1 MKRTLIIPIILLF
14 LSGISCQKAESVSP
28 DFKCDKSAKITKQS
42 FGDLGM
48 VIEYSNGKISKV
60 YRTDGKGLIEN
71 YKYPTDT
78 TLLITRNFAD
88 GSIGNTFSVI
98 LNKQGFI
105 KKLATDGYT
114 NLYTYDVNGFKN
126 AVTNTYTDAA
136 LSSNS
141 TFVYSNGNLTQ
152 EKNFKKNV
160 LQYTVDYTYYED
172 KANKVDLVNNQN
184 RPDLY
189 GAFSKNL
196 VKTIKYTYADKSVE
210 MYEYTYDLNAN
221 GFVKSLTEKY
231 TDKTG
236 ALTSQNNA
244 FEYICL

>member
-1 MKRTLIIPIILLF
+1 MKRTVIFPIILLIVCG
-14 LSGISCQKAESVSP
+14 LSCQKGESVSP
-28 DFKCDKSAKITKQS
+28 DFKCDKSAKIIKQS
-42 FGDLGM
+42 FGAIGTA
-48 VIEYSNGKISKV
+48 IEYSNGKIQKV

-71 YKYPTDT
+71 YKYPSDT

-88 GSIGNTFSVI
+88 GSVGNTFNVI

-105 KKLATDGYT
+105 KKLATDGYI
-114 NLYTYDVNGFKN
+114 NLYTYDAGGFRT
-126 AVTNTYTDAA
+126 AVANTYTDAA

-141 TFVYSNGNLTQ
+141 TFAYTNGNLTQ

-160 LQYTVDYTYYED
+160 LQYTVDYTYFED
-172 KANKVDLVNNQN
+172 KENKVDLVNNQN

-196 VKTIKYTYADKSVE
+196 VKSIKYTYADKSVE

-236 ALTSQNNA
+236 AITSQNNA
-244 FEYICL
+244 FEYVCL